1 MDTEDWILGAISR
14 EGRFG
19 FYNAVYRHEMGKR
32 MAHERTLV
40 IAALGALM
48 ALSPTQSRAVDWSA
62 VAGKD
67 VVLFYP
73 AQMSW
78 ATVMTQAEHTGAGR
92 FRKDKNCRECHDGAE
107 AFSGEQLVVA
117 NPVEP
122 TPIADKPGS
131 ILANIKFAYDAEHL
145 HVRLEFAPGAQPNVG
160 MDKKFDTKV
169 AMMFDDGNVFE
180 MKRAGCYAACH
191 IDSASMPK
199 GAGGD
204 KTMYLPGSRV
214 QPTRDGG
221 GDLKPAQDL
230 ASLRAAGA
238 FAEYWQAG
246 LNPGAAAVPMDGTIL
261 EKRQENAAPAVTA
274 TVSLEE
280 GKYAVTLSRKL
291 VAGAPYKDI
300 VPGKTYTVGFAIHAG
315 HTNQR
320 FHYVSMEK
328 TFTLDQ
334 GPADFVAAKAAP

>member
-1 MDTEDWILGAISR
+1 ME
-14 EGRFG
+14 
-19 FYNAVYRHEMGKR
+19 KR
-32 MAHERTLV
+32 MTHERIAIV
-40 IAALGALM
+40 AALSVVMGLWPA
-48 ALSPTQSRAVDWSA
+48 PSRAVDWST
-62 VAGKD
+62 VTGKD

-117 NPVEP
+117 NPMEP
-122 TPIADKPGS
+122 SPIEGKPGS
-131 ILANIKFAYDAEHL
+131 VLANIKFAHDAEQL
-145 HVRLEFAPGAQPNVG
+145 YVRFEFAPGAQPNAG
-160 MDKKFDTKV
+160 MDAKFDTKV
-169 AMMFDDGNVFE
+169 AMMFDDGSVYE

-199 GAGGD
+199 GTGPKGAAGE
-204 KTMYLPGSRV
+204 KTMYLPGSRT

-246 LNPGAAAVPMDGTIL
+246 LNPGAAAVPHDGTIL
-261 EKRQENAAPAVTA
+261 EKREEHAAPVVTA
-274 TVSLEE
+274 AATFEE
-280 GKYAVTLSRKL
+280 GKWVVTLSRKL
-291 VAGAPYKDI
+291 KVGAPYKDI

-315 HTNQR
+315 HTNRR

-334 GPADFVAAKAAP
+334 GPADFVANGP